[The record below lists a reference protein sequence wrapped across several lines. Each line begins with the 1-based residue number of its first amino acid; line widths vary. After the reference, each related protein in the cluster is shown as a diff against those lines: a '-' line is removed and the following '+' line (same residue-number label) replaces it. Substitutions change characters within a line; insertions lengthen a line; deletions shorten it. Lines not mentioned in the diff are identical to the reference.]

1 MAQTSVVYAKN
12 VITFGNS
19 TRYLILA
26 LSTLCLAL
34 LTSNTLILNFTIIC
48 MSEDEAM
55 TNSSQLSL
63 QKTYRFSQFERGLL
77 FSATAYGMLAGT
89 YPVIYFTAL
98 LGVRNMFTLFGTIS
112 ALSTVLL
119 PLCASFG
126 FYFLFMAR
134 FIEGFAMASAYPVV
148 GFITSQWS
156 SLKHSGMYISLMS
169 CHLQLGQIFTM
180 PISGALCVSCLGWPA
195 AYYLHGILTL
205 ASFIIFFIFFRDSP
219 RLHRNVSAKEL
230 SKIELGKAVMFG
242 KRFPSVPYKAI
253 VGTLSIWGVWIASI
267 GGAFGFQIFFQYGPF
282 YLNKVLHFEVENTG
296 FATALP
302 HLLSCIVKVCSG
314 PFSDRA
320 SCVSETTRVKLFTTV
335 SQGVM
340 AACFVFLAL
349 VPPQLSFLGQVA
361 YTAAIAFSGMNCVG
375 VFKSAQLVAR
385 QHAHFVMAI
394 LSMINCMVIIVLP
407 LFVSLL
413 APNNEHSQWAMIFC
427 FICAVVIACNGFFLI
442 VGKGDPAPWTT
453 AEISKI
459 YSVTIPDQLND
470 DCSHGDVSSSRDHD

>member
-55 TNSSQLSL
+55 TNSSQLCLEHRRREGMRARDVAQLGAMSFTIVL
-63 QKTYRFSQFERGLL
+63 QKHTDENNP
-77 FSATAYGMLAGT
+77 ATCKPGSIIPSDLWSVCT
-89 YPVIYFTAL
+89 EVSH
-98 LGVRNMFTLFGTIS
+98 VQ
-112 ALSTVLL
+112 
-119 PLCASFG
+119 
-126 FYFLFMAR
+126 
-134 FIEGFAMASAYPVV
+134 GFAMASAYPVV

-375 VFKSAQLVAR
+375 VFKSAQLVCIVSNTASSNYHPAHTNTVAR

-413 APNNEHSQWAMIFC
+413 APNNEHSQWYAHFNKPPMI
-427 FICAVVIACNGFFLI
+427 L
-442 VGKGDPAPWTT
+442 WL
-453 AEISKI
+453 S
-459 YSVTIPDQLND
+459 
-470 DCSHGDVSSSRDHD
+470 